1 MGKIDFSI
9 SLIILLLATT
19 AACTSPEKEWQKAQK
34 LDTIEAYEQFCKTN
48 KGSVQVADA
57 LKRIEEKKWL
67 LTVQT
72 ETMESYLAFVNEFPK
87 SVHTPEAN
95 DRIGH
100 VAVIGTLVGAADD
113 KPIEK
118 RELFLVAVPPDGPV
132 VLGDMTLGTTNDQGD
147 FSILMD
153 RTKLSKMDRFALVTI
168 EESGDIYISQP
179 PIKPNIASNTISI
192 RIGRI
197 VLKKRTNS

>member
-1 MGKIDFSI
+1 MGKTDFLI
-9 SLIILLLATT
+9 NLIILLLVAT

-34 LDTIEAYEQFCKTN
+34 LDTIEAYEQFCKTC

-57 LKRIEEKKWL
+57 LKRIEGKKWQ

-100 VAVIGTLVGAADD
+100 IAVKGTLVGVADD
-113 KPIEK
+113 KPIGK
-118 RELFLVAVPPDGPV
+118 RDLFIVAVPPDGPV
-132 VLGDMTLGTTNDQGD
+132 KLSDMTLGTTNDQGD

-153 RTKLSKMDRFALVTI
+153 RAKLSEMDRFALVTI
-168 EESGDIYISQP
+168 EKSGDIYISQP
-179 PIKPNIASNTISI
+179 PIKPNIASNTILI

-197 VLKKRTNS
+197 GLKKKTN